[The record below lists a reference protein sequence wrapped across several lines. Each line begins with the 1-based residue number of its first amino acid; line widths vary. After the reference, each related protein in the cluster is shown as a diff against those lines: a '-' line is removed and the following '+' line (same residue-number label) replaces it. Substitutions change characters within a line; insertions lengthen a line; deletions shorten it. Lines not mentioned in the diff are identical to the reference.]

1 MPLYVRD
8 NDVDALAVELQKLTK
23 ARSKTEAVRLALQH
37 EIERSRA
44 SIPLRDRIAKLQ
56 ERAAAI
62 GLPNPNFDMKK
73 FTDDM
78 WGDD

>member
-1 MPLYVRD
+1 M
-8 NDVDALAVELQKLTK
+8 QKLTN

>member
-8 NDVDALAVELQKLTK
+8 DDVDALAVELQKLTK
-23 ARSKTEAVRLALQH
+23 ARSKTEAVRLALEH
-37 EIERSRA
+37 EIARHRA
-44 SIPLRDRIAKLQ
+44 SVPLRERIAKLQ

-62 GLPNPNFDMKK
+62 GLPHPNFDMKK
-73 FTDDM
+73 FTDEM